1 MSVSLRTVGLV
12 AAKELRESLRDRR
25 TLFVALLLPV
35 LLYPL
40 MMLAV
45 APLVSM
51 QKQKL
56 KDDAQPI
63 AVTGGGA
70 EALRRLVLDGKS
82 AAAAPGGLEVVQTFD
97 PAGDLAEGRISLWIE
112 VADEFEAK
120 LGSEGTAK
128 LTVHYDGSDDRS
140 LAADRKFREALAPV
154 VEAEIAR
161 RVAARGLPA
170 EWLEPIRATADQ
182 IAPPER
188 RAAYLF
194 GKMLAFI
201 LVVLTLSSSFYPAV
215 DAVAGEKER
224 GTMETLL
231 VAPCGRTELVLGK
244 FLAVLVVTLAA
255 ATLNLASM
263 GLTMGPLM
271 DAVAPEVGMGIR
283 VTPSVLVGILALL
296 VPLSAL
302 FSAVSLALSTLARS
316 VKEGQHYLTPLFLVV
331 MPLAMVVILP
341 NVPLTTALAPL
352 PVTNAVLFFRDLLLG
367 KTEPGTTAIVMVSTF
382 AYAAAALWASVAL
395 FLREETLFRGPEGGT
410 ALVVRPALRERPGGA
425 AALFLFAVAMSFLWY
440 GQSWLPQDDL
450 VPLILAPQILL
461 ILLPCVLLAWWLRAS
476 PVATFRFRAPGGL
489 ALAAAVAAGLAA
501 PILNNALLRAVGVG
515 EPSEAMRTIEAQMRA
530 LVHASPLGA
539 ALLIGVLPAV
549 CEELFF
555 RGFLLSGFSSA
566 FRGRGAEVRAV
577 VLTAALFAV
586 FHITPE
592 KWLPTFLMGLLL
604 GFLASRTGSIWPG
617 VLAHAANN
625 TSAVL
630 QEWPPVRDVYAK
642 LPDGVAVPAAAV
654 LVAAAVAALALTSR
668 RGRAAPAPPSPA
680 DASPGR

>member
-1 MSVSLRTVGLV
+1 MNVSLRTVGLV

-45 APLVSM
+45 APLVNL

-70 EALRRLVLDGKS
+70 EALRRLVLD
-82 AAAAPGGLEVVQTFD
+82 ARPANAPAAPGGLEVVQTFD
-97 PAGDLAEGRISLWIE
+97 PAGDLNEGRIALWIE
-112 VADEFEAK
+112 VSDEFEKK
-120 LGSEGTAK
+120 LAAEGTAT

-154 VEAEIAR
+154 IEAEISR

-170 EWLEPIRATADQ
+170 EWREPIRATADQ

-231 VAPCGRTELVLGK
+231 VAPCGRAELVIGK

-263 GLTMGPLM
+263 GLTLGPLM
-271 DAVAPEVGMGIR
+271 DVVAPEVGMGIR

-341 NVPLTTALAPL
+341 NVPLTPALAPL

-367 KTEPGTTAIVMVSTF
+367 KTEPGTTAIVMISTF

-410 ALVVRPALRERPGGA
+410 ALVARPAPRDRPGGTS
-425 AALFLFAVAMSFLWY
+425 ALFLFAASMSFLWY

-461 ILLPCVLLAWWLRAS
+461 ILMPCILLAWWLRAS
-476 PVATFRFRAPGGL
+476 PVGTFKLRATGVL
-489 ALAAAVAAGLAA
+489 ALGAAVAVGLAA
-501 PILNNALLRAVGVG
+501 PLLNNALLRAIGAG
-515 EPSEAMRTIEAQMRA
+515 EPSEAMRHVEAQMRS
-530 LVHASPLGA
+530 LVHGSPLGA

-566 FRGRGAEVRAV
+566 FRGRGSEVRAV

-586 FHITPE
+586 FHIAPE
-592 KWLPTFLMGLLL
+592 KWLPTFLMGLVL

-617 VLAHAANN
+617 MLAHALNN

-630 QEWPPVRDVYAK
+630 QEWPPVRDLYAK
-642 LPDGVAVPAAAV
+642 LPDDFTVPVAGA
-654 LVAAAVAALALTSR
+654 LLALGIVCLTRVR
-668 RGRAAPAPPSPA
+668 RPPET
-680 DASPGR
+680 